1 MTDPRTCNDL
11 YVIYHEGCGA
21 MIRLSTRGTSADY
34 FGEIQRRFCAEGRRR
49 DVSER
54 FCYAAM
60 VRIRSGNWVGGVP
73 MHWELAGPDGASY
86 VLYRFPHHTDAEI
99 GAAESK
105 IRRDQDVVRLRVE
118 VIDREQDVSAYLVPA
133 RVWPDAAAH

>member
-1 MTDPRTCNDL
+1 MNDLITCNDL
-11 YVIYHEGCGA
+11 YVIYYKGCGA
-21 MIRLSTRGTSADY
+21 MIRLSTRDTSADD
-34 FGEIQRRFCAEGRRR
+34 FGDIQKRFCAESRRR
-49 DVSER
+49 DVSDR

-60 VRIRSGNWVGGVP
+60 DCIRPENWLGGVP

-105 IRRDQDVVRLRVE
+105 IRRDRDVVRLRVE

-133 RVWPDAAAH
+133 RVWPDAAAQ